1 MTNAFTAKPP
11 RMGRTALALATL
23 LAIGGIVG
31 CGGDGKRGDVGAIT
45 AKADAVQVT
54 YYYLPG

>member
-1 MTNAFTAKPP
+1 MKTTRAMHAA
-11 RMGRTALALATL
+11 RMGGVALTL
-23 LAIGGIVG
+23 SILLTIGGAPG
-31 CGGDGKRGDVGAIT
+31 CGADKTGGGKAAVT